1 MATVEELLVKIKAD
15 TRQLETALEKTK
27 QKTKSSTGAFGKLGI
42 ALKAVKGPAKALA
55 GILTAGFVVAAPAI
69 AKVGSEFENL
79 KISLNTVFGSATA
92 GQIAF
97 DNIKKFATE
106 SPFQIRDL
114 TKAFIQLKSAGIE
127 PTQKMLNTFADTA
140 SVTLNPLESFQALV
154 RITQRAAS
162 GGLGLEERNQ
172 LSDRGIPVFEILAA
186 KIGRTREEV
195 AEFGKSAEG
204 AAKIMAALNEG
215 FDEAFGGAT
224 AAKMETLTQKMS
236 NLNDALSSLAET
248 IFEDTGFGNL
258 LKGIADRTREF
269 VQDVTREIKKATSGM
284 SDEFFE
290 AESMQQRAD
299 VLEKEIQDLRNQQKA
314 ALSDENVTDFGL
326 FELTKSDA
334 LQEREAAE
342 IQEVIN
348 LKLTERK
355 NLLKEIAEETERIA
369 KKEKEDEAKKA
380 VAKRTRDEAQ
390 RADLRKDQIK
400 DVQKLTESFQTQSQK
415 LEEQLA
421 LVQEIAKGTAD
432 EVKEAFGEVAPSAI
446 VEALQAQ
453 ISEAKAEEAL
463 APLMDQFGDL
473 LTLAESTLAP
483 IDELTNGIKQM
494 EEALG
499 DKEGVFFK
507 FLLGQGFTEE
517 QIDSILSKLN
527 AQLKEMTDKGE
538 EVADTFDKSL
548 KDAVVNASNSFTND
562 FVNAL
567 MNGKSALESFK
578 NFAKNLVSQIISIF
592 LQMAVINEILNKV
605 FNLQGDA
612 QFPTF
617 TNMDQSASGGSY
629 SPNRPILVGERG
641 PELMIPN
648 TGGKILN
655 NMNTKNALGGGDNI
669 VINQNLNF
677 STGVV
682 PTVRTEITKMLPQIA
697 EVSKA
702 SVLEATRRGGSF
714 RRGLLNA

>member
-15 TRQLETALEKTK
+15 TRQLESALEKTK

-42 ALKAVKGPAKALA
+42 ALKAVKGPAKIVA
-55 GILTAGFVVAAPAI
+55 GILSAGFVVAAPAI
-69 AKVGSEFENL
+69 ARVGAEFESL

-92 GQIAF
+92 GQVAF

-127 PTQKMLNTFADTA
+127 PTQQMLNTFADTA
-140 SVTLNPLESFQALV
+140 SVTLNPLESFEALV
-154 RITQRAAS
+154 RITQRSAS
-162 GGLGLEERNQ
+162 GGLGLEELNQ
-172 LSDRGIPVFEILAA
+172 LSDRGIPVFEILAKKTGLA
-186 KIGRTREEV
+186 RLEV
-195 AEFGKSAEG
+195 AEFGKTVEG
-204 AAKIMAALNEG
+204 AAEIMGALNEG
-215 FDEAFGGAT
+215 FQETFGGAT
-224 AAKMETLTQKMS
+224 AAKMDTLNQKIS
-236 NLNDALSSLAET
+236 NLQDSLSGLAET
-248 IFEDTGFGNL
+248 IFEDTGFGDF
-258 LKGIADRTREF
+258 LKDFADSTREA
-269 VQDVTREIKKATSGM
+269 VQDVTRAVKKATSGM
-284 SDEFFE
+284 SDEFFD
-290 AESMQQRAD
+290 AESIQERAD
-299 VLEKEIQDLRNQQKA
+299 VLGKEIADLESQRVA
-314 ALSDENVTDFGL
+314 ALSDENKSLFG
-326 FELTKSDA
+326 TKSEA
-334 LQEREAAE
+334 LREREASE
-342 IQEVIN
+342 IQEKIN
-348 LKLTERK
+348 LLFAERTK
-355 NLLKEIAEETERIA
+355 LLKEIADENERI
-369 KKEKEDEAKKA
+369 EKSKVEEKNAQEAKK
-380 VAKRTRDEAQ
+380 TNEELIAQ
-390 RADLRKDQIK
+390 RKLRKDQIK
-400 DVQKLTESFQTQSQK
+400 DVAKITEGFETESQK

-421 LVQEIAKGTAD
+421 IVQEIAKGTAE
-432 EVKEAFGEVAPSAI
+432 EVAQAFGNVAPSAI
-446 VEALQAQ
+446 VEALQAK

-463 APLMDQFGDL
+463 APLMEEFGDL
-473 LTLAESTLAP
+473 LSLAESTLSP
-483 IDELTNGIKQM
+483 IDELTNGIKRM

-517 QIDSILSKLN
+517 QIDSIITKLN

-538 EVADTFDKSL
+538 EVAETFDSSL
-548 KDAVVNASNSFTND
+548 RDAVVNASNAFTND

-592 LQMAVINEILNKV
+592 LQMAVINEILNTI
-605 FNLQGDA
+605 FPGLNA
-612 QFPTF
+612 PTF
-617 TNMDQSASGGSY
+617 SNMRTPVNAEAGGGTY
-629 SPNRPILVGERG
+629 QPNRPLLVGERG

-655 NMNTKNALGGGDNI
+655 NMNTKNAFGGGDNI

-682 PTVRTEITKMLPQIA
+682 PTVRTEITKMLPEIA

>member
-15 TRQLETALEKTK
+15 TRQLESALEKTK

-42 ALKAVKGPAKALA
+42 ALKAVKGPAKILA
-55 GILTAGFVVAAPAI
+55 GILSAGFVVAAPAI
-69 AKVGSEFENL
+69 AKVGAEFESL

-92 GQIAF
+92 GQVAF

-127 PTQKMLNTFADTA
+127 PTQQMLNTFADTA
-140 SVTLNPLESFQALV
+140 SVTLNPLESFEALV
-154 RITQRAAS
+154 RITQRSAS
-162 GGLGLEERNQ
+162 GGLGLEELNQ
-172 LSDRGIPVFEILAA
+172 LSDRGIPVFEILAKKTGLA
-186 KIGRTREEV
+186 RLEV
-195 AEFGKSAEG
+195 AEFGKTVEG
-204 AAKIMAALNEG
+204 AAEIMGALNEG
-215 FDEAFGGAT
+215 FQETFGGAT
-224 AAKMETLTQKMS
+224 AAKMDTLNQKIS
-236 NLNDALSSLAET
+236 NLQDSLSGLAET
-248 IFEDTGFGNL
+248 IFEDTGFGDF
-258 LKGIADRTREF
+258 LKDFADSTREA
-269 VQDVTREIKKATSGM
+269 VQDVTRAVKKATSGM
-284 SDEFFE
+284 SDEFFD
-290 AESMQQRAD
+290 AESIQERAD
-299 VLEKEIQDLRNQQKA
+299 VLGKELADLESQRLA
-314 ALSDENVTDFGL
+314 ALSDENKGFFG
-326 FELTKSDA
+326 TKSEA
-334 LQEREAAE
+334 LREREARE
-342 IQEVIN
+342 IQEKIN
-348 LKLTERK
+348 LLFAERTK
-355 NLLKEIAEETERIA
+355 LLKEIADENERI
-369 KKEKEDEAKKA
+369 EKSKVEEKNAQEAKKTNEELIA
-380 VAKRTRDEAQ
+380 RKK
-390 RADLRKDQIK
+390 LRQEQIK
-400 DVQKLTESFQTQSQK
+400 DVAKITEGFETESEK
-415 LEEQLA
+415 LREQLR
-421 LVQEIAKGTAD
+421 LVEEIAKGSAV
-432 EVKEAFGEVAPSAI
+432 EISEAFGEVAPSKIIDALKAKI
-446 VEALQAQ
+446 KEADA
-453 ISEAKAEEAL
+453 EAAL
-463 APLMDQFGDL
+463 APLMEEFGDL
-473 LTLAESTLAP
+473 LSLAESTLAP

-655 NMNTKNALGGGDNI
+655 NMNTKNAFGGGDNI
-669 VINQNLNF
+669 VINKNLNF

-682 PTVRTEITKMLPQIA
+682 PTFRTEITKMLPEIA
-697 EVSKA
+697 EVSNA
-702 SVLEATRRGGSF
+702 SILEATRRGGSF

>member
-1 MATVEELLVKIKAD
+1 MAKTVDELLVRIKAD
-15 TRQLETALEKTK
+15 TKQLEKALDKTK
-27 QKTKSSTGAFGKLGI
+27 QKTKSASGSFGKLAI
-42 ALKAVKGPAKALA
+42 ALKAVKGPAKIVA

-140 SVTLNPLESFQALV
+140 SVTLNPLESFEALV
-154 RITQRAAS
+154 RITQRSAS
-162 GGLGLEERNQ
+162 GGLGLEELNQ

-236 NLNDALSSLAET
+236 NLNDSLSSLAET

-258 LKGIADRTREF
+258 LKGIADSAREA
-269 VQDVTREIKKATSGM
+269 VQNVTREIKKATSGM

-290 AESMQQRAD
+290 AESMQGRSD
-299 VLEKEIQDLRNQQKA
+299 VLGNEIAELEKQRQA
-314 ALSDENVTDFGL
+314 ALSQENKSIFG
-326 FELTKSDA
+326 TKSDE
-334 LQEREAAE
+334 LREREAAE
-342 IQEVIN
+342 IQDIIN

-355 NLLKEIAEETERIA
+355 KLLEEIAKETERIA
-369 KKEKEDEAKKA
+369 KKEKEDETKKA
-380 VAKRTRDEAQ
+380 VAKRRRDDAQ
-390 RADLRKDQIK
+390 EKDLRKEQIK

-421 LVQEIAKGTAD
+421 IVQKIAKGTAE
-432 EVKEAFGEVAPSAI
+432 EVKEAFGEVAPSTI
-446 VEALQAQ
+446 VEALQGQ

-473 LTLAESTLAP
+473 LSLAESTLTP
-483 IDELTNGIKQM
+483 IDELSEGIKAM
-494 EEALG
+494 EDALG
-499 DKEGVFFK
+499 DKEGIFRT
-507 FLLGQGFTEE
+507 FLLGQGFEDE
-517 QIDSILSKLN
+517 QINSIIANLN
-527 AQLKEMTDKGE
+527 EQLEEMKEKGE
-538 EVADTFDKSL
+538 EVQETFGQAMA
-548 KDAVVNASNSFTND
+548 DAVAQSVNAFGVD
-562 FVNAL
+562 LVNAL
-567 MNGKSALESFK
+567 LDGQSALDSFK

-592 LQMAVINEILNKV
+592 LQLAVINPILKSI
-605 FNLQGDA
+605 FG
-612 QFPTF
+612 
-617 TNMDQSASGGSY
+617 SSGLGVEGFDDLSVLGNAKGGTY
-629 SPNRPILVGERG
+629 QPNRPMIVGERG

-655 NMNTKNALGGGDNI
+655 NMNTMNALGGGGGI
-669 VINQNLNF
+669 VVNQNLNF

-682 PTVRTEITKMLPQIA
+682 PTVRTEIQRMLPQIA

-702 SVLEATRRGGSF
+702 SVLEATRRGGAY